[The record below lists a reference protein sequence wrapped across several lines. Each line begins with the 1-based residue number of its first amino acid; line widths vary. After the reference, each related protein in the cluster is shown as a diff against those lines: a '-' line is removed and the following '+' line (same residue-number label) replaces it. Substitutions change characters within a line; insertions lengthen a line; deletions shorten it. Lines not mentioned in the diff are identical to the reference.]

1 VIKSKNFCVSW
12 CLWAFVVNYQTPLS
26 GRLTVGP
33 ICDIIFA
40 HVCNSGDQR
49 PGFWRFTSKIVLLRV
64 RFRFHRD
71 SFCGENPVSLLFVD
85 GCLGW
90 FPMPVSI
97 KDIARAAGVSHSTVS
112 RALADS
118 PLVKEGT
125 KQRVC
130 RLAREMG
137 YSPSAIARSLVTK
150 KTRTIGLVVT
160 TIADPFVA
168 EIVRGVEETALD
180 RGYNILLC
188 NSNAQPQ
195 RELAAVSTLREKRVD
210 GIIVSASRV
219 GDLYLPMLVETG
231 VPIVL
236 VNNEHSG
243 RYVYSVATDDEIG
256 GRLATEYLLDLGHTC
271 IGYISG
277 PEMHRSSINRL
288 QGYRQAFQA
297 RGLTSDQRWIVP
309 GDGDA
314 RGGEEGMAHLLS
326 LPTPPSAVFCYNDV
340 TAIGAL
346 LAARRLDWVV
356 PDQVSVMGYDD
367 ISFAA
372 YTNPAL
378 TTVEQRKYEMGSLAV
393 QMMLD
398 LLDGASSVE
407 NILLPARLV
416 VRESCAP
423 PERRC

>member
-1 VIKSKNFCVSW
+1 
-12 CLWAFVVNYQTPLS
+12 
-26 GRLTVGP
+26 
-33 ICDIIFA
+33 
-40 HVCNSGDQR
+40 
-49 PGFWRFTSKIVLLRV
+49 
-64 RFRFHRD
+64 
-71 SFCGENPVSLLFVD
+71 
-85 GCLGW
+85 
-90 FPMPVSI
+90 MPVSI

-118 PLVKEGT
+118 PLVKEET
-125 KQRVC
+125 KQRIC

-137 YSPSAIARSLVTK
+137 YSPSAIARGLVTK
-150 KTRTIGLVVT
+150 RTQTIGLVVT

-219 GDLYLPMLVETG
+219 GDLYLPMLLETG

-236 VNNEHSG
+236 VNNELSG
-243 RYVYSVATDDEIG
+243 RYVYSVVTDDEAG
-256 GRLATEYLLDLGHTC
+256 GRLATEHLLDLGHVR

-277 PEMHRSSINRL
+277 PEVHRSNINRL
-288 QGYRQAFQA
+288 WGYRQALQA
-297 RGLTSDQRWIVP
+297 RGLTPDPRWIVP
-309 GDGDA
+309 GDGGVQ
-314 RGGEEGMAHLLS
+314 GGEEGMARLLS
-326 LPTPPSAVFCYNDV
+326 LPTSPSAVFCYNDV

-346 LAARRLDWVV
+346 LTARRLGWTV
-356 PDQVSVMGYDD
+356 PDQVSVIGYDD

-378 TTVEQRKYEMGSLAV
+378 TTVEQRRYEMGSLAV
-393 QMMLD
+393 QMVFD

-407 NILLPARLV
+407 NILLPARLI

-423 PERRC
+423 PGRL

>member
-1 VIKSKNFCVSW
+1 MAI
-12 CLWAFVVNYQTPLS
+12 
-26 GRLTVGP
+26 
-33 ICDIIFA
+33 
-40 HVCNSGDQR
+40 
-49 PGFWRFTSKIVLLRV
+49 
-64 RFRFHRD
+64 
-71 SFCGENPVSLLFVD
+71 
-85 GCLGW
+85 
-90 FPMPVSI
+90 SI

-118 PLVKEGT
+118 PLVKKET
-125 KQRVC
+125 KQRIC
-130 RLAREMG
+130 RLAQEMG
-137 YSPSAIARSLVTK
+137 YSPSAIARGLVTK
-150 KTRTIGLVVT
+150 RTQTIGLVVT

-180 RGYNILLC
+180 CGYNILLC

-219 GDLYLPMLVETG
+219 GDLYLPLLVETG

-243 RYVYSVATDDEIG
+243 RYVYSVVTDDESG
-256 GRLATEYLLDLGHTC
+256 GRLATEYLLDLGHTR

-277 PEMHRSSINRL
+277 PEVHRSNINRL
-288 QGYRQAFQA
+288 RGYRQAFQ
-297 RGLTSDQRWIVP
+297 GRWIAS
-309 GDGDA
+309 GDGGA
-314 RGGEEGMAHLLS
+314 RGGEEGMARLLS
-326 LPTPPSAVFCYNDV
+326 LPAPPSAVFCYNDM

-346 LAARRLDWVV
+346 LTAHRLGWKV
-356 PDQVSVMGYDD
+356 PDQVSVIGYDD
-367 ISFAA
+367 IYFAA

-378 TTVEQRKYEMGSLAV
+378 TTVEQRKYDMGSLAM

-398 LLDGASSVE
+398 LLGGASSVE
-407 NILLPARLV
+407 NILLPARLI

-423 PERRC
+423 PERER